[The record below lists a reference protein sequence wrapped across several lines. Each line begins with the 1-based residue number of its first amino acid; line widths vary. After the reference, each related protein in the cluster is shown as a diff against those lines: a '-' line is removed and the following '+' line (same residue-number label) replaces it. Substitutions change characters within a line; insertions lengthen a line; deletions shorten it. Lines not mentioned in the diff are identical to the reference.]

1 MSTLDPP
8 LCKRCR
14 MVIPAEGSLP
24 ADPGLIVD
32 RSTWFVAWLAEY
44 CSPVCQANDAL
55 TKVALSQAWWQ
66 K

>member
-1 MSTLDPP
+1 
-8 LCKRCR
+8 